1 MRLDPL
7 NLPQNVLDFL
17 AERHLATLST
27 LRPDGTLHVVP
38 VGFSWDDATKTARVI
53 TRAHSAKVRNLAS
66 GTARAA
72 LSQVDG
78 GRWLTL
84 EGVARVASDAETVER
99 AVAGYALRYRPP
111 ASRDDRVALE
121 IRVDHVMGRC

>member
-1 MRLDPL
+1 MRFDP
-7 NLPQNVLDFL
+7 NHLPQSVLDFL
-17 AERHLATLST
+17 AERHLATLSS
-27 LRPDGTLHVVP
+27 LRADGTLHVVP
-38 VGFSWDDATKTARVI
+38 VGFSWDDRTKTARVI
-53 TRAHSAKVRNLAS
+53 TRAHSTKVRNLSS

-84 EGVARVASDAETVER
+84 EGVARVATDPETVAL
-99 AVAGYALRYRPP
+99 AVQGYSSRYRPP
-111 ASRDDRVALE
+111 AERDDRVALE